1 MAKATTAILLAAG
14 EGKRMVSKKQKV
26 MHNLCGRPMLG
37 WVMRSV
43 QQHIT
48 ERPIVV
54 LGFDGESVKDYF
66 GKDCT
71 YAYQQNVPGNRVD
84 ALRAGMSA
92 VNADTGY
99 VLVMAGNMPLITD
112 RTVAAL
118 VEAAN
123 GFSASRLICFSD
135 DEDTLISPAYC
146 FEISVLRECLKMD
159 ASDIESY
166 VSCLRKKNM
175 AVVDVYAPYIEG
187 MEIADRED
195 LWCCNAILRREIN
208 ASLMRKGV
216 TFIDPE
222 SAYIDADVR
231 IGMDTVIYPD
241 VYMSGRTV
249 IGEGCRIDNGCRFD
263 NTVVGDNCDM
273 QAVVA
278 IDAVVDD
285 GARVGP
291 YVRLRPN
298 THIGK
303 NCKIG
308 NFVEI
313 KNSTI
318 GEKTSVAHLT
328 YVGDSDVGSHVNMG
342 CGTVFVNYDGFE
354 KHRCKVGDNVFLGC
368 QTALVAPVTV
378 GDDVYTAAGSVI
390 TEDIPAGTLAIA
402 RTRQENKEGWVAKY
416 RAIKKKEK

>member
-118 VEAAN
+118 VEAAK

-249 IGEGCRIDNGCRFD
+249 IGRF
-263 NTVVGDNCDM
+263 G
-273 QAVVA
+273 
-278 IDAVVDD
+278 I
-285 GARVGP
+285 
-291 YVRLRPN
+291 
-298 THIGK
+298 
-303 NCKIG
+303 
-308 NFVEI
+308 
-313 KNSTI
+313 
-318 GEKTSVAHLT
+318 
-328 YVGDSDVGSHVNMG
+328 
-342 CGTVFVNYDGFE
+342 
-354 KHRCKVGDNVFLGC
+354 
-368 QTALVAPVTV
+368 
-378 GDDVYTAAGSVI
+378 
-390 TEDIPAGTLAIA
+390 
-402 RTRQENKEGWVAKY
+402 
-416 RAIKKKEK
+416 

>member
-118 VEAAN
+118 VEAAK

-146 FEISVLRECLKMD
+146 FEISVLRECLRIL
-159 ASDIESY
+159 SSPTC
-166 VSCLRKKNM
+166 VGLR
-175 AVVDVYAPYIEG
+175 YRHPFAP
-187 MEIADRED
+187 
-195 LWCCNAILRREIN
+195 
-208 ASLMRKGV
+208 
-216 TFIDPE
+216 
-222 SAYIDADVR
+222 
-231 IGMDTVIYPD
+231 
-241 VYMSGRTV
+241 
-249 IGEGCRIDNGCRFD
+249 
-263 NTVVGDNCDM
+263 
-273 QAVVA
+273 
-278 IDAVVDD
+278 
-285 GARVGP
+285 
-291 YVRLRPN
+291 
-298 THIGK
+298 
-303 NCKIG
+303 
-308 NFVEI
+308 
-313 KNSTI
+313 
-318 GEKTSVAHLT
+318 
-328 YVGDSDVGSHVNMG
+328 
-342 CGTVFVNYDGFE
+342 
-354 KHRCKVGDNVFLGC
+354 
-368 QTALVAPVTV
+368 
-378 GDDVYTAAGSVI
+378 
-390 TEDIPAGTLAIA
+390 
-402 RTRQENKEGWVAKY
+402 
-416 RAIKKKEK
+416 